1 MKLVRNE
8 LIVSIHYDMISS
20 FSIDYFPTDCD
31 IRMSFSIDY
40 GVMISYFSTDYDK
53 LITSDCDISVS
64 SVPSDSR

>member
-8 LIVSIHYDMISS
+8 LIVSIHYDMIS
-20 FSIDYFPTDCD
+20 YFPTDCD